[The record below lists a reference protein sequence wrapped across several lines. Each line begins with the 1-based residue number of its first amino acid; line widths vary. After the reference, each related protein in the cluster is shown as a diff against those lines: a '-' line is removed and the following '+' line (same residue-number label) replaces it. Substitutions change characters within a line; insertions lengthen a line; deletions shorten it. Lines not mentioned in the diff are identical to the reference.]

1 MLTVHRRN
9 LILTVCRLHFLK
21 GGIVLIFKKIFI
33 AELQEINEIIETVK
47 YADKLGMSSF
57 DVGLSLLLDAAEII
71 IVICI
76 VIGLFKEKKIKFT
89 GRNTVIVVSL
99 WLVSHLL
106 CVVFNSGLPGVI
118 LGCVAVISTAL
129 IVSYRLYGLICKK

>member
-1 MLTVHRRN
+1 MLT
-9 LILTVCRLHFLK
+9 
-21 GGIVLIFKKIFI
+21 FKKFFI
-33 AELQEINEIIETVK
+33 NELQEINKIIETVK

-57 DVGLSLLLDAAEII
+57 DVGLSLLWDAAEII

-76 VIGLFKEKKIKFT
+76 VIALFKEKKIKFT

-118 LGCVAVISTAL
+118 LGCIAVISTGL
-129 IVSYRLYGLICKK
+129 VISYCLYGLVCKKQSGL

>member
-1 MLTVHRRN
+1 M
-9 LILTVCRLHFLK
+9 
-21 GGIVLIFKKIFI
+21 VLFFNKFFSG
-33 AELQEINEIIETVK
+33 ELQEINKIIETVK
-47 YADKLGMSSF
+47 YGDKLGMSSF

-71 IVICI
+71 IVIYI

-89 GRNTVIVVSL
+89 GRNTVMVVSL

-129 IVSYRLYGLICKK
+129 IVSYCLYGLVCKK

>member
-1 MLTVHRRN
+1 M
-9 LILTVCRLHFLK
+9 
-21 GGIVLIFKKIFI
+21 LIFKKIFI

-76 VIGLFKEKKIKFT
+76 IIALFKEKKIKFT
-89 GRNTVIVVSL
+89 GRNTVIFASV
-99 WLVSHLL
+99 WIISHLL

-118 LGCVAVISTAL
+118 LGCVAVISTGL
-129 IVSYRLYGLICKK
+129 IIPYRLYGLVCKK

>member
-1 MLTVHRRN
+1 MQFGFN
-9 LILTVCRLHFLK
+9 RLLPITLFK
-21 GGIVLIFKKIFI
+21 ESMVLFFNKFFSG
-33 AELQEINEIIETVK
+33 ELQEISKIIETVK

-57 DVGLSLLLDAAEII
+57 DVGISLLLDAAEII
-71 IVICI
+71 IVIYI

-89 GRNTVIVVSL
+89 GRNTVMVVSL

>member
-1 MLTVHRRN
+1 M
-9 LILTVCRLHFLK
+9 
-21 GGIVLIFKKIFI
+21 LIFKKFFI
-33 AELQEINEIIETVK
+33 AELQEINQIIETVK

-89 GRNTVIVVSL
+89 GRNTVIFASV
-99 WLVSHLL
+99 WIISHLL

-129 IVSYRLYGLICKK
+129 IISYCLYGLICKK